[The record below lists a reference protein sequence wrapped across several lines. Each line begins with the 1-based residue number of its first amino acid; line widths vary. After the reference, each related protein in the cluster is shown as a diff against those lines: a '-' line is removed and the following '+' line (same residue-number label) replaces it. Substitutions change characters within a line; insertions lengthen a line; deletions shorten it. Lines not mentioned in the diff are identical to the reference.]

1 MNTYILCNI
10 TIYRIP
16 SCQKSKY
23 GVFLIKRTYV
33 RFLERWVQM
42 TEQQQRMKE
51 LLKQADTEIT
61 DQILSDVLAKYD
73 IRLAEAGHL
82 DPAQGAH
89 PSIPK
94 S

>member
-1 MNTYILCNI
+1 
-10 TIYRIP
+10 
-16 SCQKSKY
+16 
-23 GVFLIKRTYV
+23 
-33 RFLERWVQM
+33 M